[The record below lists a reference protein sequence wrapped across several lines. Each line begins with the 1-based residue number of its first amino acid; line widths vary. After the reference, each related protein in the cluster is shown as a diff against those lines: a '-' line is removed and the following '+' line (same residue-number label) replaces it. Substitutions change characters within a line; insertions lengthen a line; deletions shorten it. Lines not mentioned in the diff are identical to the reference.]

1 LLESKQFNKVPTRI
15 STSQGGEYMTLL
27 TKEDK
32 QHIISITTKDERET
46 IESIL
51 RILNGFS
58 FNQAKKILSIS
69 DTILATALVDST
81 KCAQFFEE

>member
-1 LLESKQFNKVPTRI
+1 MTMLPTSGQAKGDNR
-15 STSQGGEYMTLL
+15 MTLL
-27 TKEDK
+27 NQEDK

-51 RILNGFS
+51 RILNGYS
-58 FNQAKKILSIS
+58 FQQAKKILSIS

-81 KCAQFFEE
+81 KCAQFFEESGLTE

>member
-1 LLESKQFNKVPTRI
+1 
-15 STSQGGEYMTLL
+15 MTLL

-81 KCAQFFEE
+81 KCAQFFEESGLTE